1 MLPAVLKDD
10 AKNQA
15 SQVARRGR
23 VARRE
28 VARILGREFL
38 VIEEC
43 ADELSGRGEDL
54 RGSGECACFTIL
66 RRSATEA
73 SIKKRAL
80 PKEEMPVNLEFQ
92 YGSCLLQVCLS
103 LCDQARTNLRPTA
116 SPNNPIAKRLRVAGS
131 GTLVA

>member
-1 MLPAVLKDD
+1 VLPAVLKDD

-15 SQVARRGR
+15 SQVALRGR

-54 RGSGECACFTIL
+54 RGSGECA
-66 RRSATEA
+66 
-73 SIKKRAL
+73 
-80 PKEEMPVNLEFQ
+80 
-92 YGSCLLQVCLS
+92 
-103 LCDQARTNLRPTA
+103 
-116 SPNNPIAKRLRVAGS
+116 
-131 GTLVA
+131 